1 MIARVVATA
10 IVFLLAVVAFWDD
23 ALGAGHVFN
32 PFGILLLFLAGLTW
46 LAWGTIRDAFVS
58 AKQESNLPIVRL
70 GSAIIKGMENLKH
83 APRPRRSSSG

>member
-10 IVFLLAVVAFWDD
+10 IVFLLAVFAFCND
-23 ALGAGHVFN
+23 ALGGGQFFN
-32 PFGILLLFLAGLTW
+32 PVGILLLFLAGLTW

-83 APRPRRSSSG
+83 PRPRRSSSG